1 MLFLRYWNVVLVS
14 FFLENVM
21 KPLLRAAL
29 LGVLISVTAACQ
41 AENEAAK
48 KPAEAPQAQAAP
60 AASAK
65 AADAVKAENPFVR
78 AVPPGQPNSAAFMVL
93 VNSSDVAHQ
102 VVSASSP
109 VANTVE
115 LHTHTN
121 NNGVMEM
128 RQISQI
134 DVPAQGKAELAPGGL
149 HIMLIELR
157 QELKVGE
164 SVAVTLNFADGS
176 TSVVDAPIQEVTPPM
191 GGMKHH

>member
-1 MLFLRYWNVVLVS
+1 
-14 FFLENVM
+14 M

-29 LGVLISVTAACQ
+29 LGVLISVTTACQ
-41 AENEAAK
+41 AESETAK
-48 KPAEAPQAQAAP
+48 KTAEAPQAQAATV
-60 AASAK
+60 AK

-93 VNSSDVAHQ
+93 NNSSAVAHQ
-102 VVSASSP
+102 VVSATSP

-128 RQISQI
+128 RQIPQI
-134 DVPAQGKAELAPGGL
+134 DVPANGKAVLAPGGL

-157 QELKVGE
+157 QELKAGE
-164 SVAVTLNFADGS
+164 SVAVTLTFEDGS
-176 TSVVDAPIQEVTPPM
+176 TAVVDAPIQEVTPPM

>member
-1 MLFLRYWNVVLVS
+1 MR
-14 FFLENVM
+14 
-21 KPLLRAAL
+21 
-29 LGVLISVTAACQ
+29 I
-41 AENEAAK
+41 K
-48 KPAEAPQAQAAP
+48 K
-60 AASAK
+60 
-65 AADAVKAENPFVR
+65 
-78 AVPPGQPNSAAFMVL
+78 
-93 VNSSDVAHQ
+93 H
-102 VVSASSP
+102 
-109 VANTVE
+109 E
-115 LHTHTN
+115 LTDHTHTN

>member
-1 MLFLRYWNVVLVS
+1 
-14 FFLENVM
+14 M

-29 LGVLISVTAACQ
+29 LGVLISVTTACQ
-41 AENEAAK
+41 AESETAK
-48 KPAEAPQAQAAP
+48 KPAEAPQAQAA
-60 AASAK
+60 AATVAK

-93 VNSSDVAHQ
+93 SNSSAVAHQ
-102 VVSASSP
+102 VVSATRP

-128 RQISQI
+128 RQIPQI
-134 DVPAQGKAELAPGGL
+134 DVPANGKAELAPGGL

-157 QELKVGE
+157 QELKAGE
-164 SVAVTLNFADGS
+164 SVAVTLTFEDGS
-176 TSVVDAPIQEVTPPM
+176 TTVVDAPIKEVTPPM